1 MYFEKNEQKLETQQ
15 GVIRVLVK
23 KFVPQTMPTGS
34 PPCLLKQSRT
44 SYSGNTGPDDEV
56 GYELPK

>member
-1 MYFEKNEQKLETQQ
+1 LATVTALKSEKKCRHVLRINEQKLETQQ

-34 PPCLLKQSRT
+34 PPCLLKQLRT
-44 SYSGNTGPDDEV
+44 SYS
-56 GYELPK
+56 